1 MASTTEE
8 SAPRPHTW
16 RWYVVRLVVLLVF
29 AALLVG
35 AWMLY
40 TGVTVSL
47 QAEEN
52 LHSTLF
58 TIRLVEQFVHDN
70 GRWPK
75 SWIDLEQ
82 MPFPSDAP
90 SPLNGELTVIRIGG
104 SHGYKWPDQSPHLR
118 ECVAIDFDADA
129 NSIISQDPMDFQ
141 AINPIGPHYEF
152 RDYGFVKSLQNTLK
166 ESTQGGRPTSRG
178 R

>member
-8 SAPRPHTW
+8 SAPRPRTW
-16 RWYVVRLVVLLVF
+16 RWYVVRSVVLLVF

-82 MPFPSDAP
+82 MPFS
-90 SPLNGELTVIRIGG
+90 
-104 SHGYKWPDQSPHLR
+104 
-118 ECVAIDFDADA
+118 
-129 NSIISQDPMDFQ
+129 
-141 AINPIGPHYEF
+141 
-152 RDYGFVKSLQNTLK
+152 
-166 ESTQGGRPTSRG
+166 
-178 R
+178 